1 MERIKLKKLLKR
13 LKLKTFKGVKEVEI
27 TGICANSK
35 LVAPGNLFI
44 AKKGLSHDGAE
55 FIPEA
60 IAAGAIAVLTDL
72 YNPFLSDVVQIIH
85 SDVNMVE
92 SLFAKEYYNLADE
105 KLFLVGITGTNG
117 KTTTA
122 CLVKHILDKLGSLC
136 GLISSIEWI
145 IGSHHFPSNQTT
157 PDVLTN
163 FKLFHDMVLA
173 KCKSCVM
180 EVSSHALDQGRVKEI
195 EFDVAVFTNLDQDH
209 LDYHLSTQNYLQ
221 AKLKLF
227 STLGKTA
234 HKGLKTAVINLDSP
248 YSGEIR
254 KNTKAGLLTYGL
266 DSRADLYAS
275 QIHLTPEGIDCF
287 MHYQGEKVK
296 MASSLIGKHNL
307 YNLLA
312 AVGVA
317 LSRGYHLKKIIYTL
331 KSFYQVPGRL
341 EKVANAKGLHIF
353 VDYAHT
359 ENALECVLST
369 LKEIRQGKLIVV
381 FGCGGNRDRQ
391 KRAKMGSIA
400 EKLADVVIVTTDNPR
415 QEDPQEI
422 VNDILKGCK
431 NPNSVLTILDRKEA
445 IFSAIRR
452 GSPKDIV
459 LIAGKGHETYQ
470 VFSQQ
475 SVAFDDRL
483 VAKLACETAVFHGDK
498 GVFTY
503 T

>member
-1 MERIKLKKLLKR
+1 MERIKLKSLLKR
-13 LKLKTFKGVKEVEI
+13 LKIKTYKGVKDIEI

-44 AKKGLSHDGAE
+44 AKKGLSYDGAE
-55 FIPEA
+55 FILEA
-60 IAAGAIAVLTDL
+60 IAAGASAVLTDL

-85 SDVNMVE
+85 PDVNAIE
-92 SLFAKEYYNLADE
+92 ALLAKEYYHLADE
-105 KLFLVGITGTNG
+105 KLFLIGITGTNG

-122 CLVKHILDKLGSLC
+122 CLIKHILDKLGSLC
-136 GLISSIEWI
+136 GLIGSIEWI
-145 IGSHHFPSNQTT
+145 IGKHHFPATHTT

-163 FKLFHDMVLA
+163 FKLFNDMALA

-209 LDYHLSTQNYLQ
+209 LDYHMSIQNYLQ
-221 AKLKLF
+221 AKLALF
-227 STLGKTA
+227 SQLNPLA
-234 HKGLKTAVINLDSP
+234 HKGPKTAVINLDSV
-248 YSGEIR
+248 YVEEIM
-254 KNTKAGLLTYGL
+254 KNTRADLLTYGM
-266 DSRADLYAS
+266 DSRADLYAH
-275 QIHLTPEGIDCF
+275 QIKLTPEGIECF
-287 MHYQGEKVK
+287 IHYQEEKVK
-296 MASSLIGKHNL
+296 LVSHLIGKHNL

-312 AVGVA
+312 AVGVG
-317 LSRGYHLKKIIYTL
+317 LSHGYCLKKIIYAL
-331 KSFYQVPGRL
+331 KSFNQVPGRL
-341 EKVANAKGLHIF
+341 EKVANSRGLHIF

-359 ENALECVLST
+359 ENALECVLSA
-369 LKEIRQGKLIVV
+369 LREIKLGKLIVV

-415 QEDPQEI
+415 QENPQVI

-431 NPNSVLTILDRKEA
+431 KPNAVFTILNRKEA
-445 IFSAIRR
+445 IFFAIER
-452 GSPKDIV
+452 GSSKDIV

-475 SVAFDDRL
+475 SVVFDDRL
-483 VAKLACETAVFHGDK
+483 VAKLACETAVFN
-498 GVFTY
+498 
-503 T
+503 

>member
-13 LKLKTFKGVKEVEI
+13 LKLKPFKGGKEVEI

-60 IAAGAIAVLTDL
+60 IAAGAVAVLTDL
-72 YNPFLSDVVQIIH
+72 YNPFLPDVVQVIH

-92 SLFAKEYYNLADE
+92 ALFAKEYYDLADE

-145 IGSHHFPSNQTT
+145 IGTHHFSTNQTT

-163 FKLFHDMVLA
+163 FKLFNDMALA
-173 KCKSCVM
+173 KCKSCAM

-209 LDYHLSTQNYLQ
+209 LDYHLSIQKYLQ

-227 STLGKTA
+227 EQLGRTTHKGPKTA
-234 HKGLKTAVINLDSP
+234 IINLDSA
-248 YSGEIR
+248 YAEEII
-254 KNTKAGLLTYGL
+254 KNTKVQVLTYGI

-275 QIHLTPEGIDCF
+275 QIKLTPEGIECF
-287 MHYQGEKVK
+287 VHYRQEKIK
-296 MASSLIGKHNL
+296 MITSLIGKHNL

-312 AVGVA
+312 GTGVG
-317 LSRGYHLKKIIYTL
+317 LSRGYSLKKIIHVL
-331 KSFYQVPGRL
+331 KSFNQVPGRL
-341 EKVANAKGLHIF
+341 EKVANSKGLHIF

-359 ENALECVLST
+359 ENALECVLSA
-369 LKEIRQGKLIVV
+369 LREIKKGKLIVV

-391 KRAKMGSIA
+391 KRAKMGNIA

-422 VNDILKGCK
+422 VKDILKGCK
-431 NPNSVLTILDRKEA
+431 NPNAVLTILNRKEA
-445 IFSAIRR
+445 IFSAIER
-452 GSPKDIV
+452 GSSEDIV
-459 LIAGKGHETYQ
+459 LIAGKGHETCQ

-475 SVAFDDRL
+475 SVVFDDRL
-483 VAKLACETAVFHGDK
+483 VAKLACATAVSN
-498 GVFTY
+498 
-503 T
+503 

>member
-13 LKLKTFKGVKEVEI
+13 LKIKTCKGVKEIEI

-44 AKKGLSHDGAE
+44 AKKGLSHDGTE

-60 IAAGAIAVLTDL
+60 IAAGATAVLTDL

-85 SDVNMVE
+85 PDVNAIE
-92 SLFAKEYYNLADE
+92 ALLAKEYYRLADE

-136 GLISSIEWI
+136 GLIGSIEWI
-145 IGSHHFPSNQTT
+145 IGKHHFPATHTT

-163 FKLFHDMVLA
+163 FKLFNDMTLA

-180 EVSSHALDQGRVKEI
+180 EVSSHALDQGRVKEV

-209 LDYHLSTQNYLQ
+209 LDYHMYIQNYLQ
-221 AKLKLF
+221 SKLKLF
-227 STLGKTA
+227 SQLDPLGHKGPKTA
-234 HKGLKTAVINLDSP
+234 IINLDSA
-248 YSGEIR
+248 SAEEIM
-254 KNTKAGLLTYGL
+254 KNTKAHLFTYGI
-266 DSRADLYAS
+266 DARADLSAK
-275 QIHLTPEGIDCF
+275 QINLTPEGIECF
-287 MHYQGEKVK
+287 IHYQEEKVK
-296 MASSLIGKHNL
+296 LVSHLIGKHNL
-307 YNLLA
+307 YNLLGA
-312 AVGVA
+312 IGVG
-317 LSRGYHLKKIIYTL
+317 LSHGYCLKKIIYTI
-331 KSFYQVPGRL
+331 KSFNQVPGRL
-341 EKVANAKGLHIF
+341 EKVDNSRGLHIF

-359 ENALECVLST
+359 ENALECVLSA
-369 LKEIRQGKLIVV
+369 LREIKQGKLIVV

-391 KRAKMGSIA
+391 KRAKMGGIA

-422 VNDILKGCK
+422 INDILKGCK
-431 NPNSVLTILDRKEA
+431 NPKTVLTILNRKEA
-445 IFSAIRR
+445 IFSAIKR
-452 GSPKDIV
+452 GSSKDIV

-475 SVAFDDRL
+475 SVVFDDRL
-483 VAKLACETAVFHGDK
+483 VAKLACESAVFN
-498 GVFTY
+498 
-503 T
+503 